1 MNDCMRKKY
10 SDAMQYEPEKM
21 EILFQVLDN
30 ENDVTLTDGKGLVL
44 RVSDSYEDHYY
55 VTKEEVEGRTV
66 FELEDIGVFKPSVTA
81 AVLRKK
87 RKVTL
92 LQTNKRGEIIIS
104 TGVPIFDD
112 DKNIRYVI
120 SFNAIDIANM
130 TTLYDNYTKLTELM
144 REYSA
149 EINQLRMK
157 DLEGK
162 ELITKSKAMSE
173 IIELI
178 THVADTTANML
189 ITGETGVGKSMIA
202 KVAHKSSL
210 RSDCPFIE
218 INCGTIAPTL
228 IESELFGYEKGA
240 FTGAGQKGKIG
251 KIELANEG
259 TLFLDDIGELS
270 IDMQTKLLQVI
281 QEKVITR
288 IGGLRKINID
298 FRLIA
303 ATNKDLKKAIKEGTF
318 REDLFYR
325 LNVINIHIPA
335 LRERR
340 EDIIPLAKN
349 FLTRFNNI
357 YNKDIFIPHDIMKIF
372 EKCDWPGN
380 TRQLENLIERLV
392 VTSKSNVLTVYD
404 LPDDINFRTNYLK
417 PGHTEGTLKSM
428 LCDFERTIFLKAF
441 EKYKTSVSVGKALGV
456 SQTTAARKLRKYIP
470 GYTKLKNK

>member
-357 YNKDIFIPHDIMKIF
+357 YNKD
-372 EKCDWPGN
+372 
-380 TRQLENLIERLV
+380 
-392 VTSKSNVLTVYD
+392 
-404 LPDDINFRTNYLK
+404 
-417 PGHTEGTLKSM
+417 
-428 LCDFERTIFLKAF
+428 
-441 EKYKTSVSVGKALGV
+441 GV
-456 SQTTAARKLRKYIP
+456 SI
-470 GYTKLKNK
+470 